1 MDASYRHIADLLGQV
16 RSRWRRL
23 LLLRAALVAAL
34 AVAGVLAAG
43 LALGYGAGRSSH
55 ALAAVGV
62 VTIVLAVAVAIRALA
77 PVRRAPSDRQLAR
90 FIEERDPTL
99 DDRLVSAVDV
109 ASARADDPEA
119 PAPALAAAMVADAGR
134 RAAAVEA
141 RSIIAS
147 DLLRRGALRAAA
159 AIALVAAVGFTGRHA
174 ARRSFDALSLSLFP
188 ARVQLSVV
196 PGDARVQSGSSVTIE
211 ARLVGNTAPVAAQL
225 QRADGEGW
233 QSTDMPPD
241 ADGIFRMRFDALGES
256 FRYRVLAG
264 TIESDEYDIVVVRP
278 PRVTRVDVEY
288 RYPAALGLE
297 ARTEE
302 DTGDIYAPAGTDVR
316 LIVHTDRDAAAGHM
330 ALGGGKTVELTTAT
344 PTRLEASM
352 RIDRDDSYRLRV
364 ADRDGMSTP
373 GETEYFIRILDDRP
387 PDVRVLR
394 PARDRSVTALD
405 EIDIQA
411 EAQDDFGVAA
421 LELVYTVRGAAEKVV
436 PFDVPKRTPVVTG
449 DLTLFLEDLKVQ
461 PGDFISYYVRARDL
475 PRGRR
480 SSEARSDMF
489 FLEVKPFEQEFTLAR
504 SQGGGG
510 GGGSPQIDDLVNAQK
525 EVIVATWK
533 LDRRAL
539 ASGASSG
546 EDILTVAKA
555 EAELKTRVEAI
566 ASQFRDSTMRDPR
579 RRGATP
585 PGAPRAGQ
593 TLPEEDAM
601 TAASKAMGVAVTAL
615 EKLQTKTAMPPE
627 LEALNHLLRAQAEVK
642 QREIT
647 RQTGAGGAGQNRQ
660 TQDLSSL
667 FDKELARQQQT
678 NYETPN
684 SAEQKPET
692 EDDSVL
698 DKIRELAKRQDE
710 LLRRQE
716 ELAKQRQQLSAEQLK
731 RALETLTREQERL
744 REQAEQMARELSR
757 GQPSGTPREDGSS
770 QRSASDPKRPSGEQ
784 AQRGQQQRSGGQQS
798 QGSQQGGE
806 TGPSGQP
813 GQSGQSRPGEQDG
826 RTGDRGSRMR
836 EVSEEMRNAASEL
849 SRQDPTQASAR
860 ANRAL
865 DKLRDLERQMQAG
878 RPDEQRRAIGD
889 MQLEARQLADA
900 QRELASELGRVGQ
913 GESGKDALRRL
924 AGEEERLADRAER
937 LRQNIERQANAPGSD
952 SGGRSGNRAGASAA
966 EQSANAQR
974 ALGEAARDMQRQ
986 RLSERMQQSAEQM
999 RGAAGASTPQANGA
1013 PRPAGAP
1020 QESPSPSSP
1029 QQGARAA
1036 ASGQDEI
1043 ARAFDRLADRLGAAT
1058 GPSDEQSRKMTDQ
1071 LARAQA
1077 LREEMAR
1084 LSRELEKRGDQAGP
1098 PGAQPGG
1105 QDAGRPG
1112 GDDGKPSPSNRESA
1126 DSRGGGQSGQ
1136 GQAAGLGSGGDAERL
1151 RDEYTRQLKAAK
1163 ELLDELQRDD
1173 RTSGQGGY
1181 GFTFEG
1187 QGMVLSAPGTQA
1199 FKQDFAKW
1207 EDLRRQATQLL
1218 EQAESNLSKRL
1229 QAKGA
1234 KERLASGLDDQP
1246 PASYSQ
1252 QVESYFK
1259 ALAAKKGR

>member
-1 MDASYRHIADLLGQV
+1 MDASYRHIADLLAQV

-23 LLLRAALVAAL
+23 LFLRAALMAAL
-34 AVAGVLAAG
+34 AVAAVLGAG

-77 PVRRAPSDRQLAR
+77 PVRQAPSDRQLAR

-99 DDRLVSAVDV
+99 DDRLVSAVHV
-109 ASARADDPEA
+109 ASARADHPDEA
-119 PAPALAAAMVADAGR
+119 APALAAAMVADAGR
-134 RAAAVEA
+134 RAAAVEPG
-141 RSIIAS
+141 SIIAS
-147 DLLRRGALRAAA
+147 DLLRRGAVRAGAA
-159 AIALVAAVGFTGRHA
+159 LFLLAAVTFTARHA

-188 ARVQLSVV
+188 ARVQLKVV
-196 PGDARVQSGSSVTIE
+196 PGDARVQAGSSVTIE
-211 ARLVGNTAPVAAQL
+211 ARLVGNTAPVAARL

-233 QSTDMPPD
+233 LSTDMLPD
-241 ADGIFRMRFDALGES
+241 ADGTFRMRFDALGES
-256 FRYRVLAG
+256 FRYRVIAG
-264 TIESDEYDIVVVRP
+264 AIASDPYDIEVVRP

-316 LIVHTDRDAAAGHM
+316 LIVHTDRDAASGHM
-330 ALGGGKTVELTTAT
+330 ALSGGKSIQLTAAT
-344 PTRLEASM
+344 PTRLEAPM

-364 ADRDGMSTP
+364 VDRDGMSAP
-373 GETEYFIRILDDRP
+373 GETEYFIRMLDDRP

-394 PARDRSVTALD
+394 PARDRSVAALD
-405 EIDIQA
+405 EVDIQA
-411 EAQDDFGVAA
+411 EAQDDYGVAA
-421 LELVYTVRGAAEKVV
+421 LELVYTVRGATETVV

-539 ASGASSG
+539 ASGASSE
-546 EDILTVAKA
+546 EDIRTVAKA
-555 EAELKTRVEAI
+555 EAELKGRVEAT

-579 RRGATP
+579 RRSAT

-601 TAASKAMGVAVTAL
+601 TAASKAMGVAVAAL
-615 EKLQTKTAMPPE
+615 EKLQTKPAMPPE
-627 LEALNHLLRAQAEVK
+627 LEALNHLLRAQAEVR

-692 EDDSVL
+692 DEDTL
-698 DKIRELAKRQDE
+698 FDKIRELAKRQDE

-716 ELAKQRQQLSAEQLK
+716 ELAKQRQHVSAEQMK

-757 GQPSGTPREDGSS
+757 GQPSGTPREDGSG
-770 QRSASDPKRPSGEQ
+770 QRSASDPKRQPGEQ
-784 AQRGQQQRSGGQQS
+784 AQSGQQQRSGGQQS
-798 QGSQQGGE
+798 QGSQQAGGN
-806 TGPSGQP
+806 GQAGQA

-836 EVSEEMRNAASEL
+836 EVSEEMRNAAGEL
-849 SRQDPTQASAR
+849 SRLDPAQASAR

-900 QRELASELGRVGQ
+900 QRELSSELGRVGQ

-924 AGEEERLADRAER
+924 AGDQERLADRAER

-952 SGGRSGNRAGASAA
+952 QTERAGNRAGASAA
-966 EQSANAQR
+966 DQSANARR

-999 RGAAGASTPQANGA
+999 RGATGTSTPQTTEA
-1013 PRPAGAP
+1013 PRPSGAL
-1020 QESPSPSSP
+1020 QGSSDTSSP
-1029 QQGARAA
+1029 QQTARAA

-1043 ARAFDRLADRLGAAT
+1043 ARAFDRLADRLSAAI

-1071 LARAQA
+1071 LARAQE

-1084 LSRELEKRGDQAGP
+1084 LSRALEKLGDQRGLQ
-1098 PGAQPGG
+1098 GAQPGG
-1105 QDAGRPG
+1105 ENATGRAQ
-1112 GDDGKPSPSNRESA
+1112 DGKPSPSNQESA
-1126 DSRGGGQSGQ
+1126 DPRGGGQSGQ
-1136 GQAAGLGSGGDAERL
+1136 GSAAGRGSNGDAERV
-1151 RDEYTRQLKAAK
+1151 RDEYTRQLRAAK

-1173 RTSGQGGY
+1173 RTSGQGGS

-1207 EDLRRQATQLL
+1207 EQLRRQATQLL
-1218 EQAESNLSKRL
+1218 EQAESSLSKRL
-1229 QAKGA
+1229 QAKGV

-1246 PASYSQ
+1246 PASYSE
-1252 QVESYFK
+1252 QVQSYFK
-1259 ALAAKKGR
+1259 ALASKKGR

>member
-23 LLLRAALVAAL
+23 LFQRAALMAAL
-34 AVAGVLAAG
+34 AVAAVLAAG
-43 LALGYGAGRSSH
+43 LAFGYGAGRSSH

-62 VTIVLAVAVAIRALA
+62 VTIVLAVAVAIRAFA
-77 PVRRAPSDRQLAR
+77 PVRHAPSDRQLAR

-109 ASARADDPEA
+109 ASARGDHPDE
-119 PAPALAAAMVADAGR
+119 PAPAFAAAMVADAGR
-134 RAAAVEA
+134 RASAVEPG
-141 RSIIAS
+141 SIIAS
-147 DLLRRGALRAAA
+147 DVLRRGALRAVAA
-159 AIALVAAVGFTGRHA
+159 LALVAAVAFTGRHA
-174 ARRSFDALSLSLFP
+174 ARRSFDALSLSFFP
-188 ARVQLSVV
+188 ARVQLSVA
-196 PGDARVQSGSSVTIE
+196 PGDARVQAGSSVTIE

-233 QSTDMPPD
+233 LSTDMPPD
-241 ADGIFRMRFDALGES
+241 ADGTFRMRFDALGES
-256 FRYRVLAG
+256 FRYRVIAG
-264 TIESDEYDIVVVRP
+264 TLESDVHDIEVVRP

-316 LIVHTDRDAAAGHM
+316 LVIHTDRDAAAGHM
-330 ALGGGKTVELTTAT
+330 ALGGGQTVQLTAAT

-364 ADRDGMSTP
+364 ADRDGMSAP
-373 GETEYFIRILDDRP
+373 GETEYFIRVLDDRP
-387 PDVRVLR
+387 PDVRVLK
-394 PARDRSVTALD
+394 PARDRRVTALD
-405 EIDIQA
+405 EVDIQA

-421 LELVYTVRGAAEKVV
+421 LELVYTVRGTAERVV

-489 FLEVKPFEQEFTLAR
+489 FLEVIPFEQEFTLAR
-504 SQGGGG
+504 SQGGGA

-539 ASGASSG
+539 ASGASS
-546 EDILTVAKA
+546 EADIRTVAKA
-555 EAELKTRVEAI
+555 EAELKARVEAT

-579 RRGATP
+579 RRSTT

-593 TLPEEDAM
+593 ALPEEDAM
-601 TAASKAMGVAVTAL
+601 TAASKAMSVAVTAL

-627 LEALNHLLRAQAEVK
+627 LEALNHLLRAQAEVR

-647 RQTGAGGAGQNRQ
+647 RQTGTGGAGQNRQ

-684 SAEQKPET
+684 NAEQKPET
-692 EDDSVL
+692 EEENLL

-716 ELAKQRQQLSAEQLK
+716 ELAKQRQQLSAEQMK

-744 REQAEQMARELSR
+744 REQAEQVARELSR
-757 GQPSGTPREDGSS
+757 GQPSGTPREDGSG
-770 QRSASDPKRPSGEQ
+770 QRSSADPQRQSGDQ
-784 AQRGQQQRSGGQQS
+784 AQSGQQQRSGGQQQG
-798 QGSQQGGE
+798 QGSQQAGSA
-806 TGPSGQP
+806 TGQSGQA

-836 EVSEEMRNAASEL
+836 EVSEEMRSAASEL

-889 MQLEARQLADA
+889 LQLEARQLADA
-900 QRELASELGRVGQ
+900 QRQLSSEFGRVGQ
-913 GESGKDALRRL
+913 GENGRDALRRI

-937 LRQNIERQANAPGSD
+937 LQQNIERQANAPGSEQA
-952 SGGRSGNRAGASAA
+952 GRSGNRAGASGA

-986 RLSERMQQSAEQM
+986 RLSERMQQSADQM
-999 RGAAGASTPQANGA
+999 RGATGAATPRGNGAQRPSGTPQG
-1013 PRPAGAP
+1013 
-1020 QESPSPSSP
+1020 SSDTPSS
-1029 QQGARAA
+1029 QQAARAV

-1043 ARAFDRLADRLGAAT
+1043 ARAFDRLADRLAAAT
-1058 GPSDEQSRKMTDQ
+1058 GPSDDQSRKMTDQ
-1071 LARAQA
+1071 LARAQD

-1084 LSRELEKRGDQAGP
+1084 LSRELEKLGDQSGP
-1098 PGAQPGG
+1098 QGAQPGG
-1105 QDAGRPG
+1105 QNAAGRAQ
-1112 GDDGKPSPSNRESA
+1112 DGKPSPSNEESA
-1126 DSRGGGQSGQ
+1126 DARGGGQSGQ
-1136 GQAAGLGSGGDAERL
+1136 GQAAGVGSGGEAERL
-1151 RDEYTRQLKAAK
+1151 RDEYARRLKAAK

-1173 RTSGQGGY
+1173 RTSGRGGS

-1207 EDLRRQATQLL
+1207 EELRRQATQLL
-1218 EQAESNLSKRL
+1218 EQAESTLSKRL
-1229 QAKGA
+1229 QAKSA

>member
-1 MDASYRHIADLLGQV
+1 MDVSYRHIDDLLGQV

-23 LLLRAALVAAL
+23 LLLRATVVAAL
-34 AVAGVLAAG
+34 AVAAVIAAG
-43 LALGYGAGRSSH
+43 LAVGDGTSRSSH
-55 ALAAVGV
+55 ALAAVGL
-62 VTIVLAVAVAIRALA
+62 VTSVLAVAVAIRALA
-77 PVRRAPSDRQLAR
+77 PVRLAPNDRQIAR
-90 FIEERDPTL
+90 FIEERDETL

-109 ASARADDPEA
+109 VSARADRPDG
-119 PAPALAAAMVADAGR
+119 PAPALAAAVIADAGR
-134 RAAAVEA
+134 RAASVEPG
-141 RSIIAS
+141 SIIAS
-147 DLLRRGALRAAA
+147 DLLRRGALRALA
-159 AIALVAAVGFTGRHA
+159 ALVVMVAVGFSGRHA

-188 ARVQLSVV
+188 ARVQLNVV
-196 PGDARVQSGSSVTIE
+196 PGDARVQAGSTVTIE

-225 QRADGEGW
+225 QRVDGEGW
-233 QSTDMPPD
+233 LSTDMSSD
-241 ADGIFRMRFDALGES
+241 KDGTFRAQFDALGES
-256 FRYRVLAG
+256 FRYRVVAG
-264 TIESDEYDIVVVRP
+264 AIESDVYEIAVVRP

-316 LIVHTDRDAAAGHM
+316 LIVHTDRDAASGHL
-330 ALGGGKTVELTTAT
+330 ALGGGTTLRLSAST

-352 RIDRDDSYRLRV
+352 RIERDDSYRVRV
-364 ADRDGMSTP
+364 ADRDGMSAP
-373 GETEYFIRILDDRP
+373 GETEYFIRMLDDRP

-405 EIDIQA
+405 EVDIQA
-411 EAQDDFGVAA
+411 EAQDDFGIAS

-436 PFDVPKRTPVVTG
+436 PFEVPKRTPVVTG

-461 PGDFISYYVRARDL
+461 PGDFLSYYVRARDL

-510 GGGSPQIDDLVNAQK
+510 SPQIDDLVNAQK

-539 ASGASSG
+539 ASGASS
-546 EDILTVAKA
+546 EEEIRTVAKA
-555 EAELKTRVEAI
+555 EAELKARVVAT
-566 ASQFRDSTMRDPR
+566 ASQFRDSAMRDPR
-579 RRGATP
+579 RRGAT

-601 TAASKAMGVAVTAL
+601 TAASKAMGVAVMAL

-627 LEALNHLLRAQAEVK
+627 LEALNHLLRAQADVR
-642 QREIT
+642 QREVT

-692 EDDSVL
+692 EEDNLL

-716 ELAKQRQQLSAEQLK
+716 EVANQRQQLSAEQMK
-731 RALETLTREQERL
+731 RALEKLTRDQERL
-744 REQAEQMARELSR
+744 REQAEQIARELSR
-757 GQPSGTPREDGSS
+757 GQPSGAPKEDRSG
-770 QRSASDPKRPSGEQ
+770 QRSASDAKRPSGEQ
-784 AQRGQQQRSGGQQS
+784 AQSGQQQRSGGQQS
-798 QGSQQGGE
+798 QGSQQAGG
-806 TGPSGQP
+806 SGQSGHD
-813 GQSGQSRPGEQDG
+813 GQSGQSRPGEGNG

-836 EVSEEMRNAASEL
+836 EVSEDMRNAASEL

-865 DKLRDLERQMQAG
+865 DKLRELERQLQAG

-889 MQLEARQLADA
+889 LQLEARQLADA
-900 QRELASELGRVGQ
+900 QRQLSSELGRVGQ
-913 GESGKDALRRL
+913 GETGRDALRRL
-924 AGEEERLADRAER
+924 AGEQARLAERAGR
-937 LRQNIERQANAPGSD
+937 LQQNVERQANAAGSD
-952 SGGRSGNRAGASAA
+952 QAGRGGSRAAAA

-974 ALGEAARDMQRQ
+974 ALGEAAKDMQRQ
-986 RLSERMQQSAEQM
+986 RLTERMQQSAEQI
-999 RGAAGASTPQANGA
+999 REATRASTPQENAAQGRSS
-1013 PRPAGAP
+1013 PP
-1020 QESPSPSSP
+1020 QGSSDTRSP
-1029 QQGARAA
+1029 QQTARTA
-1036 ASGQDEI
+1036 ASGQGEI
-1043 ARAFDRLADRLGAAT
+1043 ARAFDRLADRLAAAT
-1058 GPSDEQSRKMTDQ
+1058 GPSDEASRKLTDQ
-1071 LARAQA
+1071 LARAQE
-1077 LREEMAR
+1077 LREDMAR
-1084 LSRELEKRGDQAGP
+1084 LSGELERLGDQPGP
-1098 PGAQPGG
+1098 QGTSPGG
-1105 QDAGRPG
+1105 QHAAGRSQ
-1112 GDDGKPSPSNRESA
+1112 DGKPSPSNRDSA
-1126 DSRGGGQSGQ
+1126 DGRGGGQSGS
-1136 GQAAGLGSGGDAERL
+1136 GEAAGLGSGGDGERL

-1163 ELLDELQRDD
+1163 ELLDELQRDN

-1199 FKQDFAKW
+1199 FKQDFAQWKQ
-1207 EDLRRQATQLL
+1207 LRRQATQLL
-1218 EQAESNLSKRL
+1218 EQAESSLSKRL
-1229 QAKGA
+1229 QARST

-1252 QVESYFK
+1252 QVDSYFK